1 MSFTLQILLGLVF
14 GILTGLFLGEIAAPF
29 SVAGDIF
36 IALLQMTVLP
46 YIVVSLMGNLGRI
59 SWSESR
65 GLLIA
70 AMVVLATL
78 LLLGVI
84 ALITVPLA
92 FPKWASASFF
102 SPGLVQSP
110 QALDLVALYIPANPF
125 GSLANNVVPA
135 AVLFSILLG
144 IGLSGIKGNDG
155 LLQALDV
162 IADALNRINKMVI
175 RLTPL
180 GVYAIAAGIA
190 GTVVFEEISRLQA
203 YLITY
208 TVVAVLLSFLVLPLL
223 VNAVTPF
230 KYRDLL
236 AIPRDTLIT
245 IFATGKIIVVLPQLI
260 DNVNELFRRYDLEDE
275 ETQTSTRIL
284 LPLAYPFPN
293 LGTYTIL
300 MFVPFSAWYLGRSF
314 DLSDD
319 LVFQAGAVLSSF
331 VAPIIGIPFLLD
343 LVQLPADMM
352 ELFVMSTVYTDRVR
366 VVLGAMHLLT
376 LAIVAIAISR
386 GAFTVNLR
394 KLARAGTVSLLV
406 VLASLFLIRGYLGQA
421 LGDTYSGAQDLVE
434 MRWMDRPVAARV
446 FHDSLPEVEP
456 QVGEMTRLELTE
468 RRGTLRVGYLANS
481 LPFAFRNEAGEVVGF
496 DIELAHHLASDLGLK
511 LELVRIEK
519 KAINGLLDTGQI
531 DIVMSGLAVTPGR
544 LKQWNFS
551 ASPLD
556 LTLGFLVQD
565 HRRNDFRSLEAVQN
579 MTALRLGVVQSD
591 AAFIRYAKLSLP
603 HVEFKNLESPRA
615 FLRGERPDLDA
626 VLYSAEGGS
635 AWTLIYPDFAV
646 QVPHPLA
653 AKVPMGYPLPTN
665 DPSWARYVSQWI
677 KLNQKNGTIDAVFHH
692 WILGTGATR
701 TKPRWSIIRDVLH
714 WVD

>member
-1 MSFTLQILLGLVF
+1 
-14 GILTGLFLGEIAAPF
+14 
-29 SVAGDIF
+29 
-36 IALLQMTVLP
+36 
-46 YIVVSLMGNLGRI
+46 
-59 SWSESR
+59 
-65 GLLIA
+65 
-70 AMVVLATL
+70 
-78 LLLGVI
+78 
-84 ALITVPLA
+84 
-92 FPKWASASFF
+92 
-102 SPGLVQSP
+102 
-110 QALDLVALYIPANPF
+110 
-125 GSLANNVVPA
+125 
-135 AVLFSILLG
+135 
-144 IGLSGIKGNDG
+144 
-155 LLQALDV
+155 
-162 IADALNRINKMVI
+162 
-175 RLTPL
+175 
-180 GVYAIAAGIA
+180 
-190 GTVVFEEISRLQA
+190 
-203 YLITY
+203 
-208 TVVAVLLSFLVLPLL
+208 
-223 VNAVTPF
+223 
-230 KYRDLL
+230 
-236 AIPRDTLIT
+236 
-245 IFATGKIIVVLPQLI
+245 
-260 DNVNELFRRYDLEDE
+260 
-275 ETQTSTRIL
+275 
-284 LPLAYPFPN
+284 
-293 LGTYTIL
+293 
-300 MFVPFSAWYLGRSF
+300 
-314 DLSDD
+314 
-319 LVFQAGAVLSSF
+319 
-331 VAPIIGIPFLLD
+331 
-343 LVQLPADMM
+343 MM

-421 LGDTYSGAQDLVE
+421 LAETYSGAQDLVE

-565 HRRNDFRSLEAVQN
+565 HRRSDFRSLEAVQN

-615 FLRGERPDLDA
+615 FLRGEHPDLDA

-635 AWTLIYPDFAV
+635 AWTLIYPDFTI
-646 QVPHPLA
+646 QVPHPLT
-653 AKVPMGYPLPTN
+653 AKVPMGYPLPTD
-665 DPSWARYVSQWI
+665 DPAWARYVSQWI
-677 KLNQKNGTIDAVFHH
+677 ELNQKNGTIDALFQH
-692 WILGTGATR
+692 WILGAGATR
-701 TKPRWSIIRDVLH
+701 TEPRWSIIRNVLH